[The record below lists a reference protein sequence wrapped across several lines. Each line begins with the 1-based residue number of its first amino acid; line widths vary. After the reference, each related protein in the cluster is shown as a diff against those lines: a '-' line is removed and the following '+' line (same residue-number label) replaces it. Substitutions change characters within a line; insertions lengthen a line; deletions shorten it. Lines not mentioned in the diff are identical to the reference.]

1 MSRNVL
7 VMLQEPRN
15 ELQIQLDQLEK
26 GIGESTNEYMR
37 AAGMRDRDRTREELR
52 VLDLAIEH
60 IQDIQNGR
68 PVPSI
73 RLTGNG
79 VPVLREGQL
88 ETMKRVG
95 SAMEFYLSFLPP
107 GEFMKIADLVD
118 ALQKAGMTVHT
129 KRGKAKGTRRLV
141 DTQVVTS
148 TLSNYRSAFQG
159 NEKKGMK
166 KKDTVSPFIRDERN
180 YAVRLRQPD
189 EYPPGEKETESRK
202 MEVTRHRSA
211 IAP

>member
-1 MSRNVL
+1 MKALILLAAAAAWAETPHLINIRQLTHGGQNAEAYWSPDGKRLAFTGQTKVDGGGKRPLVL
-7 VMLQEPRN
+7 
-15 ELQIQLDQLEK
+15 I
-26 GIGESTNEYMR
+26 S
-37 AAGMRDRDRTREELR
+37 
-52 VLDLAIEH
+52 
-60 IQDIQNGR
+60 
-68 PVPSI
+68 
-73 RLTGNG
+73 
-79 VPVLREGQL
+79 
-88 ETMKRVG
+88 
-95 SAMEFYLSFLPP
+95 
-107 GEFMKIADLVD
+107 VD
-118 ALQKAGMTVHT
+118 GQKAGMTVHT